1 MSLKKGAFLVTH
13 PENWTK
19 EGSNERKETKSSPR
33 PISTAKLNASPRLH
47 MQPIN
52 LLVHEGSY

>member
-1 MSLKKGAFLVTH
+1 MSLKKGACCSTH

-19 EGSNERKETKSSPR
+19 EASNERKETKSSPR
-33 PISTAKLNASPRLH
+33 PISTAKLNVSPRLH